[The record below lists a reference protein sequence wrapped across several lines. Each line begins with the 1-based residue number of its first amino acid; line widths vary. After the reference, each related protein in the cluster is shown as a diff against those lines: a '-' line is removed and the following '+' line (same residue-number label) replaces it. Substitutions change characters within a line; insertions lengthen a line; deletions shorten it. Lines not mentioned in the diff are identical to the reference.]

1 MIATPITKVVYNQFQ
16 TAIES
21 KIKEKPSTQ
30 KNVTCRK
37 HRKIIHIL
45 LKHAA
50 PSFILVILYII
61 TEL

>member
-30 KNVTCRK
+30 KNVPVANIVK
-37 HRKIIHIL
+37 
-45 LKHAA
+45 
-50 PSFILVILYII
+50 
-61 TEL
+61 